1 MPGEFSA
8 AMRYDVAMPTKRGFN
23 PFYVLLIIAGIA
35 FSITAFA
42 YFVMT
47 LKGAQAPADADSP
60 AGAALL
66 EFLDDYGAMV
76 MAAELALL
84 GVATVGAISTDRY
97 WMRRGRG

>member
-1 MPGEFSA
+1 
-8 AMRYDVAMPTKRGFN
+8 MPTKRGFN
-23 PFYVLLIIAGIA
+23 PFYVLLVVAGIA

-47 LKGAQAPADADSP
+47 LKGAQAPGGAASP

-66 EFLDDYGAMV
+66 EFLDDYGAIA
-76 MAAELALL
+76 MAIELVLL

>member
-1 MPGEFSA
+1 
-8 AMRYDVAMPTKRGFN
+8 MRYDGTMPTKRGFN
-23 PFYVLLIIAGIA
+23 PFYVLLVVVGIA

-47 LKGAQAPADADSP
+47 LKGAQAPGGGASP

-66 EFLDDYGAMV
+66 KFLDDYGAIA
-76 MAAELALL
+76 MAIELMLLAL
-84 GVATVGAISTDRY
+84 ATVGAISTDRY